1 MPRICGLFRKVTALG
16 PGAQPSTEMERL
28 RDAGSERTHGDAGKG
43 AKEAARPL
51 SGAKA
56 RATER
61 HSPARGTGK
70 SEVPKRSFK
79 KDARESRILH
89 GLLLEGVSLV

>member
-1 MPRICGLFRKVTALG
+1 MTALG
-16 PGAQPSTEMERL
+16 PGAHPSTEMERL
-28 RDAGSERTHGDAGKG
+28 RDAGSERAHGDAGKG

-51 SGAKA
+51 SGRLREGMEAKA

-70 SEVPKRSFK
+70 SEVPK
-79 KDARESRILH
+79 
-89 GLLLEGVSLV
+89 